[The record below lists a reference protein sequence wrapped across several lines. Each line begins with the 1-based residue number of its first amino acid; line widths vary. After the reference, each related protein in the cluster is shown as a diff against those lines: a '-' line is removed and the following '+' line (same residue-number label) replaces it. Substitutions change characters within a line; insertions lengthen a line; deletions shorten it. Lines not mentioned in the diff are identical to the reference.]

1 MRSIGQRALPWLL
14 MAALAAPALAA
25 APAAPPRAS
34 QGAESNL
41 LLFEVRLGDQ
51 VLSDAVTAYQIGK
64 DVFLPLGELSRLLT
78 LALRVAPGEGKA
90 SGYIL
95 SEDRGFSLDVPAR
108 EVPS

>member
-1 MRSIGQRALPWLL
+1 MRSTGQRALPWLL
-14 MAALAAPALAA
+14 MAALLADDGSGGACLAA
-25 APAAPPRAS
+25 APAAPPRSS

-78 LALRVAPGEGKA
+78 WRCG
-90 SGYIL
+90 
-95 SEDRGFSLDVPAR
+95 
-108 EVPS
+108 